1 MSRREYNRIPLLPAI
16 SGAGQTLLLSL
27 LRLLPSGR

>member
-1 MSRREYNRIPLLPAI
+1 MSRRNHQHYGFLSAIP
-16 SGAGQTLLLSL
+16 GAGRVLLLSL